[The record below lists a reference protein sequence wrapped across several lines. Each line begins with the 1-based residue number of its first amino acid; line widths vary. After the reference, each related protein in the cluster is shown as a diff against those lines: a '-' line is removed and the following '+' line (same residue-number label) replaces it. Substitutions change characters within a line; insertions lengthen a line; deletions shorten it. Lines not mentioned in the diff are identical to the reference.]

1 MAHAAHNPQNDSAQD
16 LADAFNVHSA
26 LIVAERERPHLKD
39 SPRWQ
44 MLRMDAYE
52 EVMTLWWGGAR

>member
-1 MAHAAHNPQNDSAQD
+1 MAQAAHNPQNVSAQD
-16 LADAFNVHSA
+16 LADAFTVHSA
-26 LIVAERERPHLKD
+26 LCVAERDRPSLKD
-39 SPRWQ
+39 NPRWQ